1 MVNRGVSRRISTR
14 EIDEYNGPIHYISH
28 HAVLKPESKST
39 PCRIVFNSSADY
51 HGHVLNDYYAKGPD
65 MLNKLLGVLMRFR
78 EEQIAFIGDISKMFH
93 SIEIPTVDQMTH
105 LFLWRDLDASREPET
120 YAITAVNMGDRPSAT
135 IAIVALR
142 KTAEMN
148 KEKCPEASNTIITN
162 SYMDDIPESVPTKK
176 EAIHRIKEIDMILAT
191 GGFKIKEWIISGDD
205 TSDIA
210 SKKTEDQKAVQLLTR
225 MTPAESKTEK
235 VLGMEWEPQN
245 DRILYSSRSN
255 FSDTKQKNS
264 DLCLTQLPAA
274 IPEKLTKRQILSQ
287 VNGIY
292 EPLGLISPFTVK
304 AKIMLRKLWAQDQK
318 FGWDEP
324 IPSSFRQEWITFF
337 QEIFLLGSI
346 SFNRSIKPAN
356 TVGNPVLII
365 FSDGSTEAYGAAAY
379 ARWQLQDKSYES
391 RLITAKNRIAPIKT
405 MDIVRLELARAI
417 VGKRLRSFIKTEMR
431 IKFDKIYHIIDSEI
445 VKAMVSKESYG
456 FNTFAANRIGEM
468 QETTEASEWFWVKGT
483 LNIADWLTRG
493 KLPTNLDS
501 ESIWQK
507 GPQFIEL
514 PEEEWPIISQT
525 KIDNLPERSKT
536 SFVATVSIKRID
548 TLAQRINISRFSNL
562 ELLRNTTAR
571 ILKLYR
577 RFRTH
582 NHSWSAE
589 ITPGDREEANTFWIE
604 DAQRKMKKEINTKVY
619 VKLCPK
625 LKDNIVV
632 VGGRTERWMAST
644 WNRQE
649 FVLLPFEH
657 RFAFLISEREHQL
670 GGHLGVAATIA
681 RIRLRY
687 WIIGIRKLV
696 KRIVADCVIC
706 RKKFIYAIYAG
717 HGAVTHREN
726 QAITT
731 IFSNWHR
738 FLWALYN

>member
-1 MVNRGVSRRISTR
+1 M
-14 EIDEYNGPIHYISH
+14 
-28 HAVLKPESKST
+28 
-39 PCRIVFNSSADY
+39 
-51 HGHVLNDYYAKGPD
+51 
-65 MLNKLLGVLMRFR
+65 
-78 EEQIAFIGDISKMFH
+78 
-93 SIEIPTVDQMTH
+93 
-105 LFLWRDLDASREPET
+105 
-120 YAITAVNMGDRPSAT
+120 
-135 IAIVALR
+135 
-142 KTAEMN
+142 
-148 KEKCPEASNTIITN
+148 
-162 SYMDDIPESVPTKK
+162 
-176 EAIHRIKEIDMILAT
+176 
-191 GGFKIKEWIISGDD
+191 
-205 TSDIA
+205 
-210 SKKTEDQKAVQLLTR
+210 
-225 MTPAESKTEK
+225 
-235 VLGMEWEPQN
+235 
-245 DRILYSSRSN
+245 
-255 FSDTKQKNS
+255 
-264 DLCLTQLPAA
+264 
-274 IPEKLTKRQILSQ
+274 
-287 VNGIY
+287 
-292 EPLGLISPFTVK
+292 
-304 AKIMLRKLWAQDQK
+304 
-318 FGWDEP
+318 
-324 IPSSFRQEWITFF
+324 
-337 QEIFLLGSI
+337 GSI

-405 MDIVRLELARAI
+405 MDIVRLELAGAV

-445 VKAMVSKESYG
+445 VKAMISKESYG
-456 FNTFAANRIGEM
+456 FNTFAANRIGEI

-604 DAQRKMKKEINTKVY
+604 DAQREMKKEINTKVY

-657 RFAFLISEREHQL
+657 RFAFLISEKEHQL

-696 KRIVADCVIC
+696 KRVVADCVIC
-706 RKKFIYAIYAG
+706 RKKFKRLSTQVMGQLPIERIKPSPPFSATGIDFFGPYIIKGEVQKRVRGKCYG
-717 HGAVTHREN
+717 VIFTCMVSRAVYVDISLDYSTDAFLQVLRRFTSTRGWPN
-726 QAITT
+726 T
-731 IFSNWHR
+731 IFSDNGSQLVAASKELRDTVKGLDWCVLQR
-738 FLWALYN
+738 YSVKYNTEWKFSPADGPWFNGATEALVKTVKRALNAAIGEQIMSFSELQTILLRLLKL